1 MDHPENKSKTDEE
14 LKQTIFSKTVELSYK
29 ALLPSV
35 YVNIVIAITLVAV
48 LWNTIAEGMLIGWF
62 LFSLMINIVRY
73 GLYVMYFRDKNNY
86 DNTPFWDSLFYIA
99 LILAGLN
106 LFVVTLWLTP
116 VSSSV
121 YHYFPVMVLIGMA
134 AGAVPALAFNLRN
147 IFTYL
152 LLLLL
157 PVIVNEIIIAT
168 YMSYSVAMLSI
179 ALIIFS
185 SINARRF
192 NRMTIENIKLHFN
205 SDKQKKEL
213 IESKDIAIAAN
224 SAKNSFISLISHE
237 LRTPLNAILG
247 YSQLMQLS
255 NEPSLSDEY
264 DDHIQS
270 IIGSGKHLL
279 SLIEELL
286 DLSRVESD
294 KLSVEIHDVSLND
307 ALDESILLM
316 KTAAD
321 KKQIKISTE
330 VKHAYIIKADYK
342 RLKQIIIN
350 LVSNAIKYNKLE
362 GEVTIEIFNPEV
374 DKVRV
379 LVTDTGTGIT
389 PEQET
394 KLFEPFMRFDEK
406 QEGIGLG
413 LYITKNLINLMQGE
427 IGVVSKV
434 TKGTTFWFDL
444 PLVEKI

>member
-1 MDHPENKSKTDEE
+1 MDHPENKSETDEE

-35 YVNIVIAITLVAV
+35 YVNIIIAITLVAV
-48 LWNTIAEGMLIGWF
+48 LWNTIAEGMLIGWL
-62 LFSLMINIVRY
+62 LFSLMINTVRY

-86 DNTPFWDSLFYIA
+86 ENTLFWDRLFYIA
-99 LILAGLN
+99 LTLAGLN

-116 VSSSV
+116 VSSSA

-134 AGAVPALAFNLRN
+134 AGTVPALAFNMRN

-168 YMSYSVAMLSI
+168 YMSYSVATLSI

-205 SDKQKKEL
+205 SDKQKQEL
-213 IESKDIAIAAN
+213 IESKNIAIAAN

-255 NEPSLSDEY
+255 NEPPLSDEQ
-264 DDHIQS
+264 DEQIQS
-270 IIGSGKHLL
+270 IISSGKHLL

-294 KLSVEIHDVSLND
+294 TLSVDIHDVSLND
-307 ALDESILLM
+307 ALNESILLM

-321 KKQIKISTE
+321 KK
-330 VKHAYIIKADYK
+330 
-342 RLKQIIIN
+342 
-350 LVSNAIKYNKLE
+350 
-362 GEVTIEIFNPEV
+362 
-374 DKVRV
+374 
-379 LVTDTGTGIT
+379 
-389 PEQET
+389 
-394 KLFEPFMRFDEK
+394 
-406 QEGIGLG
+406 
-413 LYITKNLINLMQGE
+413 
-427 IGVVSKV
+427 
-434 TKGTTFWFDL
+434 
-444 PLVEKI
+444 